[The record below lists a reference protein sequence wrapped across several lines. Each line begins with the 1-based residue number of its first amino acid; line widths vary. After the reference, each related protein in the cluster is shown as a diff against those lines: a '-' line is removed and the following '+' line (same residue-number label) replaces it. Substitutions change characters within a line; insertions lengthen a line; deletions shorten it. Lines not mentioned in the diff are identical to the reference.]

1 MKRGFD
7 RRCWLRKVFVRVRLI
22 FFFFFFNS
30 KSSLL
35 LTPRMISV
43 FFLNVGR
50 LLKFDLSFA
59 TKSVELLQEQIA
71 LQTAVPVGEQILL
84 ISGGVVLCGQKNLS
98 SYTSAAKDKQLNDR
112 EFESIAEIA
121 VEADNELQR
130 LGRTTRCSREVV
142 TCCINLAKRIKN
154 MFGQLS
160 NACFRM
166 FDEQHLVY
174 QGWCAVV
181 ANLDDTLALFRK
193 RIQRLVRKRERLANC
208 EAGIRD
214 LLVKLPEILETMK
227 RVPIV
232 EPLVNCK
239 LPQCSPG
246 AAVDLDL
253 SAEKPAVHY
262 GPKAPTTLFC
272 WIDSLNEEINLY
284 NLGEQIQ
291 ADLDYIL
298 NPAMQKCLENWAGVC
313 VFREDDVKMKKIK
326 GIALRFQQLEGCVEK
341 MKELVTD
348 VNLFCE
354 FVCSREEQMR
364 ICNDASVLEGVYG
377 SIINTLSE
385 MMSKQKATHDTAVR
399 FCEAKAELLDNIRRR
414 LDWVHEVHEYI
425 QTTDREVFIH
435 RERMYMLHRR
445 LDLLKQ
451 LRLAPVLYASSVVEI
466 KRRTV
471 LRNQF
476 LDWARQ
482 VSEKAKKLFTE
493 ETQHRKN
500 IALQLERHFL
510 RALFPCLDS
519 SFPAFAMDTPESVD
533 SYLPSIEDLHIEQI
547 RTCAPELS
555 QFLQFR
561 HRAGLGSAEEEVEKV
576 DCGGSGGGKVVP
588 YGQTLQFEECQRSPF
603 KVATNSPSFF
613 HSMDNIS
620 GTPSRSLSSLNLRS
634 VSEIEICEESLK
646 SKESGIEEKDC
657 LPTRSTPITVVPRT
671 RESRVG
677 SYPICCSRV
686 AHSFEPLSGGGRFE
700 MPSESEAFVQR
711 NYKVHPLSPD
721 FISVSPCPTELQEN
735 MLPQVGSASSLTR
748 SLDMNTPGSLA
759 HRKLVFDMK
768 RINEELNSNCSSDAA
783 NFRQRLQSVSATA
796 LLLKDSLSSWKAE
809 VQSFR
814 VEVENEL
821 HSARHMCNEQMEL
834 LKANLERS
842 LNQTVNRK
850 ISQIRSASKTASQS
864 VVDSHCQV
872 QMELVDKVCETEQ
885 RNNRKATFSSS
896 ELLLP
901 IDDDDDDDEEEE
913 EEEEEEEDA
922 ILKKTDNV
930 HYLKET
936 YEKRIAE
943 LKSIIE
949 KMKELGIIEQ
959 TFQSFESFTLPSV
972 CLSNGSGL
980 LSTVFDSHLQTTYKL
995 DNSSNDKS
1003 SVVVASDVSSCVE
1016 FLLSHVS
1023 YEVQSKR
1030 TDAKKV
1036 DCSTQTKLDC
1046 KISVVNIEP
1055 GDIVLVVFEPKIE
1068 SFVVFCLPSTIHVL
1082 TESSIEHL
1090 DLSKD
1095 GSSDQGKWN
1104 FGRVI
1109 RKQHCKTKKESNRYK
1124 LPVGSRFYRVTV
1136 EPISVKNEL

>member
-1 MKRGFD
+1 
-7 RRCWLRKVFVRVRLI
+7 
-22 FFFFFFNS
+22 
-30 KSSLL
+30 
-35 LTPRMISV
+35 MINV

-50 LLKFDLSFA
+50 LLNFDLSFA
-59 TKSVELLQEQIA
+59 TKNVELLQEQIA
-71 LQTAVPVGEQILL
+71 LQTAVPVSEQILL
-84 ISGGVVLCGQKNLS
+84 LSGGVVLCGQKNLS
-98 SYTSAAKDKQLNDR
+98 SYTSAGTESNPIFVVSRITTKDDIAKDKQLNDR

-130 LGRTTRCSREVV
+130 LGRTMRCSREAVS
-142 TCCINLAKRIKN
+142 CCINLAKRIKN
-154 MFGQLS
+154 MFAQLS

-214 LLVKLPEILETMK
+214 LLAKLPDILETMK

-232 EPLVNCK
+232 EPLVNSK
-239 LPQCSPG
+239 LAHCSPG
-246 AAVDLDL
+246 AVVDLDM
-253 SAEKPAVHY
+253 SVEKPAACFA
-262 GPKAPTTLFC
+262 PKTPTTLFC

-284 NLGEQIQ
+284 NLKEQIQ
-291 ADLDYIL
+291 TDLDSIL
-298 NPAMQKCLENWAGVC
+298 NPAVQKCLDNWAEVC

-354 FVCSREEQMR
+354 FVCSREDQMR

-399 FCEAKAELLDNIRRR
+399 FSEAKAELLDNIRRR

-466 KRRTV
+466 KRRTI

-476 LDWARQ
+476 LDWAGQ

-500 IALQLERHFL
+500 IAMQLDRHFL

-519 SFPAFAMDTPESVD
+519 PFPAFAMDTPESVD
-533 SYLPSIEDLHIEQI
+533 SYLPNIDDLHIEQI
-547 RTCAPELS
+547 RTGAPELAP
-555 QFLQFR
+555 FLQLG
-561 HRAGLGSAEEEVEKV
+561 HNKVGLGSTDVDKTDCSGGKMVPSVGRTPLVEEV
-576 DCGGSGGGKVVP
+576 
-588 YGQTLQFEECQRSPF
+588 PF
-603 KVATNSPSFF
+603 KMATNSPSFF
-613 HSMDNIS
+613 HSMDNMS
-620 GTPSRSLSSLNLRS
+620 GTPSSLNLRS

-646 SKESGIEEKDC
+646 MKEEESAIEMEKEC

-671 RESRVG
+671 RESSRVG
-677 SYPICCSRV
+677 SYPMCCSRA
-686 AHSFEPLSGGGRFE
+686 AHSFERLSGGGLGGE

-721 FISVSPCPTELQEN
+721 FISVSPCPTELQEKYHFYN
-735 MLPQVGSASSLTR
+735 MLPQVVGSASSLTR
-748 SLDMNTPGSLA
+748 SLDISTPGSLA

-768 RINEELNSNCSSDAA
+768 RINEQLNNNCSSDAV
-783 NFRQRLQSVSATA
+783 NLHQRLQSISSTA

-809 VQSFR
+809 FRSLRVDVADELQSVR
-814 VEVENEL
+814 R
-821 HSARHMCNEQMEL
+821 SCNEQMEL

-842 LNQTVNRK
+842 LNHTVNTR
-850 ISQIRSASKTASQS
+850 ISQMKSANKTTSL
-864 VVDSHCQV
+864 VDFHCQV
-872 QMELVDKVCETEQ
+872 QMESVDKVCETEQ
-885 RNNRKATFSSS
+885 RNNRKATCCSST

-901 IDDDDDDDEEEE
+901 IDDDDVEEN
-913 EEEEEEEDA
+913 DNDQDV
-922 ILKKTDNV
+922 ILKESHNV
-930 HYLKET
+930 VNCLKET
-936 YEKRIAE
+936 YEKRATE

-949 KMKELGIIEQ
+949 KMKQFGISEQ
-959 TFQSFESFTLPSV
+959 SLVASFESFPFSSSV
-972 CLSNGSGL
+972 RLFNGNGSL
-980 LSTVFDSHLQTTYKL
+980 LSTPFDDNHSQAVYSNQL
-995 DNSSNDKS
+995 DSSSSDKS
-1003 SVVVASDVSSCVE
+1003 NAVVANDVSSCVE
-1016 FLLSHVS
+1016 FILSHVS
-1023 YEVQSKR
+1023 CEVQPQR
-1030 TDAKKV
+1030 IGAKKV
-1036 DCSTQTKLDC
+1036 DRSTQTKLDC

-1068 SFVVFCLPSTIHVL
+1068 SFVVFCLPTTIHVL
-1082 TESSIEHL
+1082 TESSIKNL

-1109 RKQHCKTKKESNRYK
+1109 RKQHCQAKKESNRYK
-1124 LPVGSRFYRVTV
+1124 LPTGSKFYRVTV
-1136 EPISVKNEL
+1136 EPIGARNDL

>member
-1 MKRGFD
+1 
-7 RRCWLRKVFVRVRLI
+7 
-22 FFFFFFNS
+22 
-30 KSSLL
+30 
-35 LTPRMISV
+35 MISV

-50 LLKFDLSFA
+50 LLNFDLSFA

-98 SYTSAAKDKQLNDR
+98 SYTSAGTESNPIFFVSRITTKDDIAKDKQLNDR

-130 LGRTTRCSREVV
+130 LGRTTRCSREAV

-214 LLVKLPEILETMK
+214 LLAKLPEILETMK

-246 AAVDLDL
+246 AVVDLDL

-284 NLGEQIQ
+284 NLREQIQ

-298 NPAMQKCLENWAGVC
+298 NPAVQKCLENWAGVC
-313 VFREDDVKMKKIK
+313 VFREDDLKMKKIK

-425 QTTDREVFIH
+425 QNTDREVFIH

-451 LRLAPVLYASSVVEI
+451 IRLAPVLYASSVVEI

-519 SFPAFAMDTPESVD
+519 PFPAFAMDTPESVD

-555 QFLQFR
+555 QFLQLR
-561 HRAGLGSAEEEVEKV
+561 HRAGLGSTEEEEEVVEKV
-576 DCGGSGGGKVVP
+576 DCGGKVVP
-588 YGQTLQFEECQRSPF
+588 YGQTPPLEEGQRSPF

-646 SKESGIEEKDC
+646 CKESGIEEKDC

-671 RESRVG
+671 CESRVG
-677 SYPICCSRV
+677 SYPICCSRAV
-686 AHSFEPLSGGGRFE
+686 HSFEPLSRGGGGGDGRFE

-748 SLDMNTPGSLA
+748 SLDMSTPGSLA

-809 VQSFR
+809 VHSFR

-821 HSARHMCNEQMEL
+821 HSAKRSYNEQMEL

-850 ISQIRSASKTASQS
+850 ISQMKSASKRASQS
-864 VVDSHCQV
+864 LVDSHCQV
-872 QMELVDKVCETEQ
+872 EMELVDKICETEQ
-885 RNNRKATFSSS
+885 RKNRKATFSST

-901 IDDDDDDDEEEE
+901 IDDDDADDDEED
-913 EEEEEEEDA
+913 EDV

-936 YEKRIAE
+936 YEKRAAE
-943 LKSIIE
+943 LKAIIE
-949 KMKELGIIEQ
+949 KMKEFGISEQ
-959 TFQSFESFTLPSV
+959 TFTSFASFSLPSV
-972 CLSNGSGL
+972 CLSNGSGS
-980 LSTVFDSHLQTTYKL
+980 LSTVFDSQSQTTYSDQL

-1003 SVVVASDVSSCVE
+1003 SVAVASDVSSCVE

-1023 YEVQSKR
+1023 YEVQPER
-1030 TDAKKV
+1030 IDAKKV

-1082 TESSIEHL
+1082 TESSIKHL

-1109 RKQHCKTKKESNRYK
+1109 RKQHCQAKKESNRYK
-1124 LPVGSRFYRVTV
+1124 LPAGSRFYRVTV
-1136 EPISVKNEL
+1136 EPIGARNEL

>member
-1 MKRGFD
+1 
-7 RRCWLRKVFVRVRLI
+7 
-22 FFFFFFNS
+22 
-30 KSSLL
+30 
-35 LTPRMISV
+35 MINV

-50 LLKFDLSFA
+50 LLNFDLSFA
-59 TKSVELLQEQIA
+59 TKSVEVLQEQIA

-84 ISGGVVLCGQKNLS
+84 LSGGVVLCGQKNLS
-98 SYTSAAKDKQLNDR
+98 SYTSAGTESNPIFVVSRITTKDDIAKDKQLNDR

-130 LGRTTRCSREVV
+130 LGRTMRCSREAV

-154 MFGQLS
+154 MFAQLS

-214 LLVKLPEILETMK
+214 LLTKLPDILETMK

-232 EPLVNCK
+232 EPLVNSK
-239 LPQCSPG
+239 LAHCSPG
-246 AAVDLDL
+246 AVVDLDM
-253 SAEKPAVHY
+253 SVEKPAACFA
-262 GPKAPTTLFC
+262 PKTPTTLFC

-284 NLGEQIQ
+284 NLKEQIQ
-291 ADLDYIL
+291 TDLDSIL
-298 NPAMQKCLENWAGVC
+298 NPTVQKCLDNWAQVC

-354 FVCSREEQMR
+354 FVCSREDQMR

-399 FCEAKAELLDNIRRR
+399 FSEAKAELLDNIRRR

-466 KRRTV
+466 KRRTI

-476 LDWARQ
+476 LDWAGQ

-500 IALQLERHFL
+500 IAMQLDRHFL

-519 SFPAFAMDTPESVD
+519 PFPAFAMDTPESVD
-533 SYLPSIEDLHIEQI
+533 SYLPNIDDLHIEQI
-547 RTCAPELS
+547 RTGAPELAP
-555 QFLQFR
+555 FLQLG
-561 HRAGLGSAEEEVEKV
+561 HNKVGLGSTDVDKTDCSGGKMVPSAGRTPLVEEV
-576 DCGGSGGGKVVP
+576 
-588 YGQTLQFEECQRSPF
+588 PF
-603 KVATNSPSFF
+603 KMATNSPSFF
-613 HSMDNIS
+613 HSMDNVS
-620 GTPSRSLSSLNLRS
+620 GTPSSLNLRS

-646 SKESGIEEKDC
+646 MKEEESTIEMEKEC

-671 RESRVG
+671 RENSRVG
-677 SYPICCSRV
+677 SYPMCCSRA
-686 AHSFEPLSGGGRFE
+686 AHSFERLSGGGLGGE
-700 MPSESEAFVQR
+700 MTAECEAFVQR

-721 FISVSPCPTELQEN
+721 FISVSPCPTEIQEN
-735 MLPQVGSASSLTR
+735 MLPQVVGSASSLTR
-748 SLDMNTPGSLA
+748 SLDISTPGSLA

-768 RINEELNSNCSSDAA
+768 RINEQLNNNCSSDAVSLH
-783 NFRQRLQSVSATA
+783 QRLQSISSTA

-809 VQSFR
+809 FRSLRVDVADELQSVR
-814 VEVENEL
+814 R
-821 HSARHMCNEQMEL
+821 SCNEQMEL

-842 LNQTVNRK
+842 LNHTVNTR
-850 ISQIRSASKTASQS
+850 ISQMKSANKTTSL
-864 VVDSHCQV
+864 VDFHCQV
-872 QMELVDKVCETEQ
+872 QVCELD
-885 RNNRKATFSSS
+885 SSS
-896 ELLLP
+896 
-901 IDDDDDDDEEEE
+901 
-913 EEEEEEEDA
+913 
-922 ILKKTDNV
+922 
-930 HYLKET
+930 
-936 YEKRIAE
+936 
-943 LKSIIE
+943 S
-949 KMKELGIIEQ
+949 
-959 TFQSFESFTLPSV
+959 
-972 CLSNGSGL
+972 
-980 LSTVFDSHLQTTYKL
+980 
-995 DNSSNDKS
+995 DKS
-1003 SVVVASDVSSCVE
+1003 SAVVANDVSSCVE
-1016 FLLSHVS
+1016 FILSHVS
-1023 YEVQSKR
+1023 CEVQPQR
-1030 TDAKKV
+1030 IGAEKV
-1036 DCSTQTKLDC
+1036 DRSTQTKLDC

-1068 SFVVFCLPSTIHVL
+1068 SFVVFCLPTTIHVL
-1082 TESSIEHL
+1082 TESSIKNL

-1109 RKQHCKTKKESNRYK
+1109 RKQHCQAKKESNRYK
-1124 LPVGSRFYRVTV
+1124 LPTGSKFYRVTV
-1136 EPISVKNEL
+1136 EPIGARNDL